1 MGKVFQDPG
10 TLAVANESSIHRSA
24 GLVADGYIS
33 GAKVFH
39 DLNENGIFDEG
50 IDVSVQSQNNGSFS
64 GLHGDV
70 AKPLVAIGGV
80 DTSTGLPFQSKH
92 TDGSFSDIVL
102 YSAANATVINP
113 LTSLVFKME
122 KQNQNAEILTFDFD
136 NSSST
141 FSANINNS
149 VVNTNLYDLK
159 IIFSNGANDVDSY
172 VLSSSVTETIFQI
185 KLVSFWKP
193 SMLLMVLDLDYFKVV
208 LKH

>member
-1 MGKVFQDPG
+1 MSKFNDFVGKLFQDPG

-24 GLVADGYIS
+24 GLVADGYIA
-33 GAKVFH
+33 GARVFH
-39 DLNENGIFDEG
+39 DLNENGVFDDG
-50 IDVSVQSQNNGSFS
+50 VDVSVQSQNNGSFF

-70 AKPLVAIGGV
+70 AKPLVAIGGI

-113 LTSLVFKME
+113 LTSLVFKMK

-141 FSANINNS
+141 FSAKINNS
-149 VVNTNLYDLK
+149 VVNTNLL
-159 IIFSNGANDVDSY
+159 I
-172 VLSSSVTETIFQI
+172 
-185 KLVSFWKP
+185 
-193 SMLLMVLDLDYFKVV
+193 
-208 LKH
+208 